1 MRSDFERNFH
11 SLLVLIVIVFPRELI
26 EIFEKS
32 FDGRGKPLFVDD

>member
-11 SLLVLIVIVFPRELI
+11 SLFVLIVIVFLREFI

-32 FDGRGKPLFVDD
+32 FDGRGKLLFVDD